1 MFYVTVVGVVGFVLV
16 VAVLVYA
23 YTMYQLARYT
33 RRRILQAREHR
44 RAVEEMGQA
53 QAQRSVSDLSARSLP
68 DLRLYLRDHRHQL
81 QLEPQPRTHSA
92 TARAA
97 ASGEQ
102 CSGEEQEHV
111 VVAHQRRPVMRAK
124 SSLERRVENARR
136 TSPQRSTHG
145 VLQPPPLYR
154 PSERQAQSSSALS
167 GRSGANTRGSAAE
180 LDAGYDSRP
189 GSSSTYSSSNSSSS
203 RQSTLLSLF
212 SRPHTGRSRPPSGRV
227 VDLRAPA
234 SSGARGPVGDRAVR
248 SALPNQSSTHEQQSS
263 VPVHE
268 NSSVPLESPSFTASA
283 PNSPGVGSDS
293 GPRLGSGSRPG
304 TSRPRSALERAF
316 SFDSG
321 TDSTAAAADAAE
333 AADADTEVEAVSS
346 RSYNNDYSDN
356 EDGGR
361 KRSRASTAVIVALHV
376 KTALGLLVVLSITW
390 TFGFF
395 AIGGATTA
403 FSYLFTISNAF
414 AGLFILL
421 FYGVFKRDVKMAIL
435 DFVARCR
442 KRSQMRNKK
451 LQQQKKKRKSSASA
465 SSCAETGTNAASRR
479 ARYRADEPFSS
490 VADLSTSTHTL
501 STVAPLAADQN
512 ENADT
517 AAAADADA
525 DSVSNADE
533 QNADEDADY
542 VEPAAPD
549 SDPSSPTQAPVV
561 IHLALS
567 KEASSL
573 SSTTLKLSSASDVLL
588 RDSLSAPICRCA
600 VRLLIVYCLQ

>member
-1 MFYVTVVGVVGFVLV
+1 MFYVTVVGVVGVVLV
-16 VAVLVYA
+16 VALLVYA
-23 YTMYQLARYT
+23 YAMYQLARYT

-44 RAVEEMGQA
+44 RAVEEMTQA
-53 QAQRSVSDLSARSLP
+53 QAQRSASDLSARSLP
-68 DLRLYLRDHRHQL
+68 DIRLYLRDHRHQL
-81 QLEPQPRTHSA
+81 EPPQQRA
-92 TARAA
+92 TSREAT
-97 ASGEQ
+97 SGEH
-102 CSGEEQEHV
+102 CNGEQEHV
-111 VVAHQRRPVMRAK
+111 VHQRRPVMRVK
-124 SSLERRVENARR
+124 SSLERRVENARK
-136 TSPQRSTHG
+136 TSPQRSTNA

-154 PSERQAQSSSALS
+154 PSERQSSSALS
-167 GRSGANTRGSAAE
+167 RRSGANTRMSAAE

-212 SRPHTGRSRPPSGRV
+212 SRPLTGRSRPSSGRM

-234 SSGARGPVGDRAVR
+234 SSGAPSPVGNRAVL

-268 NSSVPLESPSFTASA
+268 ISAVPLESPSFTASA
-283 PNSPGVGSDS
+283 PNSPGVGPDA
-293 GPRLGSGSRPG
+293 GPRLGSVSRLG
-304 TSRPRSALERAF
+304 TSRPRSAIGRAF

-321 TDSTAAAADAAE
+321 TYSTAAAADV
-333 AADADTEVEAVSS
+333 DTEVEAGSS
-346 RSYNNDYSDN
+346 SSSYNNDNSDSGDG
-356 EDGGR
+356 DGGR
-361 KRSRASTAVIVALHV
+361 KRSRPSTAAIVALHV

-442 KRSQMRNKK
+442 KRIQTRKK
-451 LQQQKKKRKSSASA
+451 QQQKQKWTSSASA
-465 SSCAETGTNAASRR
+465 SSSAESGTSAGARR
-479 ARYRADEPFSS
+479 ARYRAEEPFSS
-490 VADLSTSTHTL
+490 RADLSTSTHTL

-512 ENADT
+512 ENADA
-517 AAAADADA
+517 AAAADRDA

-533 QNADEDADY
+533 QNSDEDSDD
-542 VEPAAPD
+542 VGPAASAPD
-549 SDPSSPTQAPVV
+549 SDPSSTTRVPVV

-573 SSTTLKLSSASDVLL
+573 SSSSPSLKLSSASAVLV
-588 RDSLSAPICRCA
+588 RDSLSAPSRRCA
-600 VRLLIVYCLQ
+600 VRLLFVYSCKIIQ